1 LAVRASLCRILG
13 CGAPRPPGFAE
24 VERQVEP
31 GKATAHRRSVEPV
44 PRIAPRCAA
53 EAAREQVESACLV
66 QHAHTGPALDK
77 PQARICQRGT
87 PGRRAV
93 SGMPGRQD
101 PPVDVRL
108 LDAGPFLLRPRFRR
122 EDRNWPRP
130 VQVSGGL
137 QRLGNVAP
145 PRLALGGRYG
155 TIVGAIFEREP
166 VVDLEFARDRFAGGV
181 VVPEGNNRPVLADAT
196 INPVPVLNQHLGQA
210 IGTLAHGG
218 NPMDG
223 A

>member
-1 LAVRASLCRILG
+1 
-13 CGAPRPPGFAE
+13 
-24 VERQVEP
+24 
-31 GKATAHRRSVEPV
+31 
-44 PRIAPRCAA
+44 
-53 EAAREQVESACLV
+53 VESVCLV

-77 PQARICQRGT
+77 PQARICQCST

-108 LDAGPFLLRPRFRR
+108 LDTGPFLLGTRFRR
-122 EDRNWPRP
+122 EDRNGPRP
-130 VQVSGGL
+130 VEMPGGL
-137 QRLGNVAP
+137 QRLGDVVP
-145 PRLALGGRYG
+145 PRLAHGSRHG

-166 VVDLEFARDRFAGGV
+166 VVDLEFPRNRFAGSV
-181 VVPEGNNRPVLADAT
+181 VVPEGNNRPILADAT
-196 INPVPVLNQHLGQA
+196 INPVPVLNQHLGHA